1 MLLLIAPTPERSREH
16 PADEKRLLPDTMDMH
31 SQQTSA
37 PAPESGKSGDG
48 QTLSRSQSRR
58 RKIFRSL
65 HDCIIETGYSKTTLA
80 DIAGRAGMTPSHL
93 LYYFQGK
100 ERILEEYFADVAEW
114 FLRRVD
120 AISREPA
127 DRRLALLTRLWF
139 GDSER
144 AYADIGFMLECFG
157 EAVHDGAMRETKASF
172 DRACKDYLEQMLF
185 DEESGSNG
193 APEAAELSYA
203 LLIGLRNSVYF
214 DKTLSLASAS
224 ALFCSAIN
232 DLRRHGENAAP
243 EEPAEGDST

>member
-1 MLLLIAPTPERSREH
+1 
-16 PADEKRLLPDTMDMH
+16 MH
-31 SQQTSA
+31 SPSIP
-37 PAPESGKSGDG
+37 PAAREGGTPAAG
-48 QTLSRSQSRR
+48 QSLSRSQSRR
-58 RKIFRSL
+58 RKIFRAL

-120 AISREPA
+120 EISREPS
-127 DRRLALLTRLWF
+127 DRRLALLTGLWF

-172 DRACKDYLEQMLF
+172 DRACKDYLEHMLF
-185 DEESGSNG
+185 DEAPLG
-193 APEAAELSYA
+193 ADAREAAELSYA

-214 DKTLSLASAS
+214 DKTLSLGSAS
-224 ALFCSAIN
+224 TMFCSAIR
-232 DLRRHGENAAP
+232 DLRRHGAIADP
-243 EEPAEGDST
+243 G